1 MSGAGKDKHE
11 EKIRDIFGADSHGSV
26 SVRLPDW
33 LGGDIVADRMKGG
46 KGMHY
51 AIGIAVMVL
60 CLLIVGH
67 VLFAWTIMVEAA
79 QSQKEEWEDYIE
91 IIAADY
97 NICPELVEAVIERE
111 SSWRPDAVNGS
122 CIGLMQ
128 INPEYHA
135 ARMERLGVE
144 NLLDPYDNILVGTDF
159 LAELFW
165 EYGDIYAV
173 LMYYNAGYDG
183 LRAWRAGEYSD
194 YTVKV
199 AERSAELERTHGK

>member
-1 MSGAGKDKHE
+1 M
-11 EKIRDIFGADSHGSV
+11 RYVLIFLV
-26 SVRLPDW
+26 
-33 LGGDIVADRMKGG
+33 VA
-46 KGMHY
+46 
-51 AIGIAVMVL
+51 VL
-60 CLLIVGH
+60 VTVWNI
-67 VLFAWTIMVEAA
+67 TVEAA

-144 NLLDPYDNILVGTDF
+144 DLLDPYDNILVGTDF
-159 LAELFW
+159 LAELFR

-183 LRAWRAGEYSD
+183 LREWRAEKYSD
-194 YTVKV
+194 YAVEV
-199 AERSAELERTHGK
+199 AARSAELERAHGK